1 MRYSHNLNNRN
12 SHSSLAARLGME
24 IYFPQPK
31 IVNSRYISVICLFT
45 EIASSNK
52 LTTCKVLSKSLQID
66 QK

>member
-1 MRYSHNLNNRN
+1 
-12 SHSSLAARLGME
+12 ME